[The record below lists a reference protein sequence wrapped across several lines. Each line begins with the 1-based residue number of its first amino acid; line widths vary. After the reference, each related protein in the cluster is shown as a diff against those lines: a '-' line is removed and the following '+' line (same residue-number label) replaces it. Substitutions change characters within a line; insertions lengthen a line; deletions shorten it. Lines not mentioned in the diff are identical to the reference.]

1 MFTFGLLCFTS
12 FFTLINPLGAMPVFM
27 TMTMELDEKER
38 RKVARRASLV
48 SFLIMMFFAIS
59 GDLLFRFFGISIER
73 RAHSFAIAALNPS
86 DDGDWVSAY
95 ATTSVRSFSLDDPH
109 PPGWVS
115 MIAQCLPVTLPGI
128 TLCFTGGLLDRPIEL
143 GGSFVDA
150 VCHFDPPSL
159 SYKERFLFSP

>member
-59 GDLLFRFFGISIER
+59 GDLLFRFFGISIDSLR
-73 RAHSFAIAALNPS
+73 IVGGIIFLIMGMDMLQARLVKTKGFLYLVCKPFTLFAK
-86 DDGDWVSAY
+86 
-95 ATTSVRSFSLDDPH
+95 TTVIVTICTNVGRKLVDNSNNRNKSVKRDTEAKDSPFNQRLYRSF
-109 PPGWVS
+109 
-115 MIAQCLPVTLPGI
+115 
-128 TLCFTGGLLDRPIEL
+128 R
-143 GGSFVDA
+143 
-150 VCHFDPPSL
+150 
-159 SYKERFLFSP
+159 